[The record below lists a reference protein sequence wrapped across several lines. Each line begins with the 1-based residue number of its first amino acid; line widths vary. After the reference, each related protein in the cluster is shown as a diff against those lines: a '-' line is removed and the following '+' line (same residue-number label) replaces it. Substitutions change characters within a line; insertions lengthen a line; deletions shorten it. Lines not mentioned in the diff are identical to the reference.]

1 MRTSLSLV
9 AGLLLWLAAPAAAQ
23 VQDEQWDDPTLEAAV
38 EQASLIVVG
47 ECTGVG
53 PTGAAAYR
61 VEATLKGP
69 ARDGKDVIVN
79 GLVAVGDTSATVE
92 KGDKAVLVLL
102 GEPTADVLS
111 VPTPTFGRFPI
122 LDFGGKPHVVAAFSD
137 TFVRVA
143 CPRER
148 FVRAVLAILSK
159 QATEALL
166 QDARAALT
174 AAESNEVYQGLELLR
189 LFGEPSDEA
198 ALLAVLKDE
207 RHAGPKR
214 YRIRM
219 VAAEALARSTGERSI
234 APLLELVEKDPVEA
248 VKSAAATALGPVIR
262 KLPPPERRRPCEA
275 LARLGLQA
283 SSIPIEFGAAT
294 DPRRNGR
301 ASPLAAIL
309 ITLAFTK
316 SSAGVAPALRALE
329 RVDDVPATL
338 AGLTYFSNLDSEDA
352 SRNALA
358 IANRMRTKGAEDELV
373 NSMFQRTL
381 EKLTGQAFGTDRDAW
396 IKWCRDQQLG
406 GPSSASEGPP
416 APQGPPAPPG
426 G

>member
-1 MRTSLSLV
+1 VRTSLSLV

-23 VQDEQWDDPTLEAAV
+23 VQDEQWDDPSLEATV

-61 VEATLKGP
+61 VETTLKGP
-69 ARDGKDVIVN
+69 PRDGKDVIVN
-79 GLVAVGDTSATVE
+79 GLVAVGDTTATVE
-92 KGDKAVLVLL
+92 KGDKAVLMLL

-111 VPTPTFGRFPI
+111 IPTPTFGRFPI
-122 LDFGGKPHVVAAFSD
+122 LDFGGKPQVVAAFSD

-148 FVRAVLAILSK
+148 FVRTVQAILAR
-159 QATEALL
+159 QATDALL
-166 QDARAALT
+166 QDARAALG

-189 LFGEPSDEA
+189 LFGEPADEA

-207 RHAGPKR
+207 KHAGPKR
-214 YRIRM
+214 YRVRM
-219 VAAEALARSTGERSI
+219 VAAEALARATGEKAI
-234 APLLELVEKDPVEA
+234 APLLELIEKDPVEA
-248 VKSAAATALGPVIR
+248 VKSAAATALGPVL
-262 KLPPPERRRPCEA
+262 KKTPPPERRRPCDQLAKLA
-275 LARLGLQA
+275 LSA

-301 ASPLAAIL
+301 AAPLAAIL
-309 ITLAFTK
+309 QTLAFVK
-316 SSAGVAPALRALE
+316 SQAGVAPALRALE

-338 AGLTYFSNLDSEDA
+338 AGLTYFGWLEDPSHA
-352 SRNALA
+352 PA

-373 NSMFQRTL
+373 NSMFQKTL

-396 IKWCRDQQLG
+396 IKWCREQQLG

-416 APQGPPAPPG
+416 APQGPAPPG
-426 G
+426 R